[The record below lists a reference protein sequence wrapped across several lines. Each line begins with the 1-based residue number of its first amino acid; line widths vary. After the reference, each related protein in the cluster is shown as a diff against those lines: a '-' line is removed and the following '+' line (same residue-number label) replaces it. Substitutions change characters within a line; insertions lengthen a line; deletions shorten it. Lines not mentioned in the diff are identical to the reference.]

1 MTKGDIGNALQQAA
15 LALTSQRPGEA
26 ERIAAEVLKLDS
38 RDARALQIFGC
49 ALLMQGRAADAI
61 APLETAA
68 HIRRDA
74 EVDMQL
80 AAALRQT
87 GRVDDALS
95 RLRRAIK
102 RQPPNPK
109 AFYELGCALA
119 STKRHDEAAEVFARG
134 RDIAPMV
141 PEFSI
146 QLGRVFLERRNF
158 INAQHAF
165 ARALEISPGSHD
177 ALFGLALAHQRAG
190 EYQKAADHFRRC
202 LATRPD
208 PGTWLNLGRCLLHL
222 GQLDE
227 GYECFRLAVRSD
239 PNRYGSALAML
250 TKSARGRFWLKPSAA
265 ARFFRTK

>member
-1 MTKGDIGNALQQAA
+1 
-15 LALTSQRPGEA
+15 
-26 ERIAAEVLKLDS
+26 
-38 RDARALQIFGC
+38 
-49 ALLMQGRAADAI
+49 
-61 APLETAA
+61 
-68 HIRRDA
+68 
-74 EVDMQL
+74 
-80 AAALRQT
+80 
-87 GRVDDALS
+87 
-95 RLRRAIK
+95 
-102 RQPPNPK
+102 
-109 AFYELGCALA
+109 
-119 STKRHDEAAEVFARG
+119 VFARG